1 MINPQYHYS
10 DQHGVGEVTDIN
22 TGIST
27 KCVLMNKG
35 YKRAAQ
41 IAYLGARL
49 SRSRD
54 SIYDIIDSVSQ
65 NNVDSDSR
73 IEKITVNYGH
83 RSVGDMANIN
93 LFIDNV
99 PMFTAMKLFYL
110 IPALSGQENS
120 TRYIDF
126 SNYKYISPSINMS
139 DSLTAEYHSI
149 MKEMMELYD
158 KAYVAYYDELRNYYK
173 PQNKREEQALT
184 ARSLD
189 CARHFIPMGITT
201 NLFIQ
206 ASATQWSIVISKLR
220 SSIYFVDRTVGECL
234 YQLLS
239 GTEELEELGYV
250 PEAPGL
256 IRHADPNYKHRD
268 MYQELL
274 DQVKGYK
281 EFTRKNLPALSGVM
295 LYKSTV
301 FSRLVKLF
309 LDVDTLNE
317 YSANS
322 DIPFIQTMLKYC
334 NRHTEM
340 PALADFGQ
348 YNIRTFVDIGS
359 LKDFNR
365 HRSLERFIPYLED
378 EYRINR
384 FLEFEPSAYHNA
396 LKLPLIDLL
405 TEAQMLVNRISTLYT
420 SILEEQ
426 KLDYVNPLTP
436 SVCEW
441 IKYLLPHGVKMNAEF
456 GMSLKD
462 ISYVYDLRV
471 RPGGHINYRLEVE
484 KWAEILGVYNDLK
497 AVNFERDQFYDRS

>member
-10 DQHGVGEVTDIN
+10 HKHGVGEVTDKN

-54 SIYDIIDSVSQ
+54 NIYDIIDSVSE
-65 NNVDSDSR
+65 NNVDSDGR

-93 LFIDNV
+93 VFIDKV
-99 PMFTAMKLFYL
+99 PMFLAMKLFYL

-126 SNYKYISPSINMS
+126 SNYSYLNPTGQLSNKSVEEYNLIMQGWMS
-139 DSLTAEYHSI
+139 
-149 MKEMMELYD
+149 LYD
-158 KAYVAYYDELRNYYK
+158 KAFVYYYDQLRDLYQPN
-173 PQNKREEQALT
+173 NKKEEQALT

-220 SSIYFVDRTVGECL
+220 ASAYYADRVLGECL

-239 GTEELEELGYV
+239 GNEELTSLGYV

-256 IRHADPNYKHRD
+256 IRHADANYKVRD
-268 MYQELL
+268 MYHALL
-274 DQVKGYK
+274 TQLKEYK
-281 EFTRKNLPALSGVM
+281 DLIVNKEVEPNTQ

-301 FSRLVKLF
+301 FSRLLN
-309 LDVDTLNE
+309 LYYDLYSNE
-317 YSANS
+317 YKTEY
-322 DIPFIQTMLKYC
+322 DIPYIQTILDYC

-340 PALADFGQ
+340 PALCDFGQ
-348 YNIRTFVDIGS
+348 YTISTFVDIGS

-378 EYRINR
+378 EYR
-384 FLEFEPSAYHNA
+384 
-396 LKLPLIDLL
+396 LKNTFKFIPAQYKVDHSLL
-405 TEAQMLVNRISTLYT
+405 LKEANQLLLRISELSTKVAFDY
-420 SILEEQ
+420 
-426 KLDYVNPLTP
+426 KVDYLDYEYTQLT
-436 SVCEW
+436 EW
-441 IKYLLPHGVKMNAEF
+441 IKYLLPHGTEMYAEF
-456 GMSLKD
+456 GISLKD

-484 KWAEILGVYNDLK
+484 KWSQLLNIYKPQK
-497 AVNFERDQFYDRS
+497 AVLDVREQFYDRS